1 MRGLADR
8 ARIFDLFEALVG
20 GKVPESLD
28 IVADLYAAG
37 ADPAVMVQDLLELAH
52 FLTRAKLV
60 PQSLESPGLPETER
74 LRGRVLSGKLSLAA
88 LARIWQMLLKG
99 PGEVQGAPVPLQ
111 AAGLALIRL
120 AYGSEEPKSD

>member
-60 PQSLESPGLPETER
+60 PQSLESPGLPEPER
-74 LRGRVLSGKLSLAA
+74 RRGRVLSEKLSLPA
-88 LARIWQMLLKG
+88 LARIWPKLMKG
-99 PGEVQGAPVPLQ
+99 LGGVQTAPVPSQ
-111 AAGLALIRL
+111 AAERALTL
-120 AYGSEEPKSD
+120 HATVSVLP

>member
-1 MRGLADR
+1 MLGLADR

-74 LRGRVLSGKLSLAA
+74 
-88 LARIWQMLLKG
+88 
-99 PGEVQGAPVPLQ
+99 
-111 AAGLALIRL
+111 
-120 AYGSEEPKSD
+120 SEEHTSELQSLMRISYAVFCLKKKNKP

>member
-8 ARIFDLFEALVG
+8 ARIFDLFAALVG

-74 LRGRVLSGKLSLAA
+74 LRARVLSEKLSLAA
-88 LARIWQMLLKG
+88 LERSCTMLQTG
-99 PGEVQGAPVPLQ
+99 PGAGPAAP
-111 AAGLALIRL
+111 GTMT
-120 AYGSEEPKSD
+120 G